1 MLKMPLLNKAH
12 NNNDYAFY
20 ASLIV
25 HTYCSVL
32 RCDELFQFF
41 FMVPST
47 ILTLAKMYG
56 TSNLL
61 IRMNLLF
68 KIHILSSIIL
78 ICDTLRMQFHD
89 MYWKSSTI
97 RTDTDLYLINVFGF
111 TNHTL
116 ISEELRLYTWDF
128 RYSNKEFDI
137 F

>member
-1 MLKMPLLNKAH
+1 
-12 NNNDYAFY
+12 
-20 ASLIV
+20 
-25 HTYCSVL
+25 
-32 RCDELFQFF
+32 
-41 FMVPST
+41 
-47 ILTLAKMYG
+47 MYE

-68 KIHILSSIIL
+68 KIHILSTIIL
-78 ICDTLRMQFHD
+78 ICDTLHMQFQD